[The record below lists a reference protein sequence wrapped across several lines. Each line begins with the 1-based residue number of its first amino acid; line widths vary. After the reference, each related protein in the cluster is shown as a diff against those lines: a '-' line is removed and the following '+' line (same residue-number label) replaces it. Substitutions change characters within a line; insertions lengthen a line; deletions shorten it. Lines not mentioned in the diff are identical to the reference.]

1 MGRFVRGEVVVVP
14 FPFSDLTD
22 TKRRPALVVAQ
33 LEGNDLVLCQ
43 ITSVNRGDKY
53 AVSLAELDFVAGSLK
68 HLSFICPNRIFT
80 AESSIVI
87 RSIGHIS
94 EGKLAQVLEVIADIF
109 NR

>member
-1 MGRFVRGEVVVVP
+1 M
-14 FPFSDLTD
+14 
-22 TKRRPALVVAQ
+22 
-33 LEGNDLVLCQ
+33 
-43 ITSVNRGDKY
+43 NRGDKY

-80 AESSIVI
+80 AQSSIVI